1 MIRVNSCLWEI
12 FPGVLLQNLC
22 PIIFLQKTKLMTKFH
37 KKCWLHR
44 KNDPREQ
51 ILIWYCILRVTYTN
65 FSILSQLCSGVYGGA
80 SNESPHL
87 LISKKSSP
95 CRIKLRMS
103 LKTIQLVCIALQMTS
118 FCMIQVSTGSYF
130 RIHCTL
136 WSQKVLSLTYY
147 TYQVGN

>member
-1 MIRVNSCLWEI
+1 MSLRDFSWGASSKSMSNYFFTKNQTYDEI
-12 FPGVLLQNLC
+12 S
-22 PIIFLQKTKLMTKFH
+22 

-147 TYQVGN
+147 TYQVEN